1 MVVVPTLEDAHTC
14 MNKLEQRIRQ
24 LRLSDRGMVW
34 DDFDGLP
41 IANLSIK
48 FRMLEI
54 KRYTRI
60 GCPHI
65 HLRLYSTVMRA
76 HGLDEA

>member
-34 DDFDGLP
+34 DDFDELP
-41 IANLSIK
+41 MASLPAK
-48 FRMLEI
+48 FRMPKIE
-54 KRYTRI
+54 
-60 GCPHI
+60 
-65 HLRLYSTVMRA
+65 
-76 HGLDEA
+76 